1 MAEVAKVRFE
11 LTFLYEQDL
20 MDELLQSVYPVY
32 SVARE
37 LTIPH
42 KVKWM
47 FDSCKMMQR
56 ICNISRLCETTVR
69 PGQDRR

>member
-1 MAEVAKVRFE
+1 MAEVANVRFA

-37 LTIPH
+37 LTNPH
-42 KVKWM
+42 KVK
-47 FDSCKMMQR
+47 
-56 ICNISRLCETTVR
+56 
-69 PGQDRR
+69 